1 MPVWVYI
8 VGAIILFIALLL
20 SLKVNIIV
28 SYREEL
34 AVHLRILFVR
44 IRLFPKK
51 VKLKEKKKKKKEKKT
66 PKPSEEI
73 IPAGEEKELSP
84 VKVVWEI
91 RETVL
96 SLADK
101 CLGGLHFKFARLNIE
116 VGCSDA
122 AKTALVYGTVVQSV
136 AYLLEILGNISN
148 VEISRFSKINVN
160 SNFISQKSRAEG
172 KITLYIRVLSAFKI
186 LIHMLKAYFTYKSAK
201 DKLSEDK
208 NGKNDSK

>member
-8 VGAIILFIALLL
+8 VGAILLFLALLL

-28 SYREEL
+28 SYKEEL
-34 AVHLRILFVR
+34 TVYLRVLFVR

-51 VKLKEKKKKKKEKKT
+51 VKLREKKKRQKKKVEST
-66 PKPSEEI
+66 AEVLPEE
-73 IPAGEEKELSP
+73 GKKELSP

-91 RETVL
+91 REAVL

-101 CLGGLHFKFARLNIE
+101 CLGELHFKFAKLNIE

-136 AYLLEILGNISN
+136 AYLIEILDNISN

-160 SNFISQKSRAEG
+160 SNFISQKSYADG
-172 KITLYIRVLSAFKI
+172 KITLYVRVFSAFKI
-186 LIHMLKAYFTYKSAK
+186 LIHTLKTYFAYKSTK

-208 NGKNDSK
+208 NGKNNSK